1 MTNRYPERGLDTL
14 PRALRA
20 DKASC
25 VGFMVEAASSRP
37 RRGVQ
42 PPQQV
47 T

>member
-25 VGFMVEAASSRP
+25 VGFMVEAASSGP
-37 RRGVQ
+37 RRAVQ
-42 PPQQV
+42 LPQQV